1 MFAQELGDT
10 WTAAAM
16 FDIFDDDDDDLLGFN
31 EFMFI
36 KYLGINNSLTAKLN
50 IIFKMLDAEKVEVL
64 YK

>member
-16 FDIFDDDDDDLLGFN
+16 FDIFDDDDLLGFN